1 MARREAGT
9 RAWPKSGAGRPRSG
23 PGRRQAWAAVPCSTA
38 AVSPRWTR
46 RSTPA
51 SDYRGGPARTGQ
63 VDAGCCG
70 AEPGE
75 PPLQASGY
83 GSERIVVFIASPLPS
98 IPLRCL
104 QGSCWAFF
112 AVRSVESINKLVTGE
127 LVTLSE
133 QELVECSTNRGNSG
147 CNCGLMDSAFEFI
160 IKTGGI
166 DTEDGYPYKP
176 VDGKCDINRKN
187 AKVVSIDG
195 FEDVPKN
202 DEKSLQKA
210 VAHQP
215 VSVAIEA
222 GGREFQLYKSGYGTE
237 NDKDNWIVPNSWGPK
252 WGESGY
258 IRMEHNINAT
268 SGKCGIAMMASYPTK
283 KGPNPPK
290 PSPTPPT
297 PPPPVAPE
305 HVCDENYSCPAGSTC
320 CCAFGFRSVCLV
332 WGGCPIEGA
341 TCCKDHASC
350 CPPNYP
356 VCNIRAQTYS
366 AK

>member
-1 MARREAGT
+1 MLL
-9 RAWPKSGAGRPRSG
+9 RP
-23 PGRRQAWAAVPCSTA
+23 TA
-38 AVSPRWTR
+38 PPLRPDFW
-46 RSTPA
+46 
-51 SDYRGGPARTGQ
+51 GGPARTGQ

-75 PPLQASGY
+75 PPLHASGY
-83 GSERIVVFIASPLPS
+83 RSERIVVFIASPLPS

-268 SGKCGIAMMASYPTK
+268 SGKCGIAWRL
-283 KGPNPPK
+283 
-290 PSPTPPT
+290 TPQ
-297 PPPPVAPE
+297 
-305 HVCDENYSCPAGSTC
+305 
-320 CCAFGFRSVCLV
+320 R
-332 WGGCPIEGA
+332 
-341 TCCKDHASC
+341 
-350 CPPNYP
+350 
-356 VCNIRAQTYS
+356 RAQTLPSHLRLLPPHLLPSPLSMSVTRTTPAQQAAPAAVLS
-366 AK
+366 ASGASAWSGAAARLKAPPAARIMPAAAHPTTLCATSGLKLTQRN